1 MKLNLVRNFEKEED
15 FNLIK
20 NTLEWP
26 TVSYTKD
33 TDLVHWM
40 RASLYDFVD
49 LGLSVKWA
57 TCNVGAE
64 KPEDYGMYF
73 AWGEPDGYYVT
84 SGSSGLVIKD
94 KDGNDTNTKSSG
106 FYWPDYKLCNGSQTT
121 MTKYC
126 TNSEYGTVDN
136 KTVLEQSDDA
146 AYVSDKTCRMP
157 TIDELKEL
165 RTGTTSAWTTNY
177 NGSGVSGMIFTS
189 KADTSKSIFVPAAG
203 YVDDGSLDDV
213 GSYGYLWSSSL
224 HESYSYSAWFL
235 YFNSSG
241 VNSNNYGRFSGFS
254 VRAVQIK

>member
-1 MKLNLVRNFEKEED
+1 MAKNSMRRFELTSNFELQKEN
-15 FNLIK
+15 FIY
-20 NTLEWP
+20 P

-84 SGSSGLVIKD
+84 NGSSGLVIKD

-106 FYWPDYKLCNGSQTT
+106 FYWGDYKLCDGSDST

-126 TNSEYGTVDN
+126 TDSSYGTVDG
-136 KTVLEQSDDA
+136 KTVLEQVDDA
-146 AYVSDKTCRMP
+146 AYVSDNTCRMP
-157 TIDELKEL
+157 TYAEIEEL
-165 RTGTTSAWTTNY
+165 RTSTTSAWTTNY
-177 NGSGVSGMIFTS
+177 NGSGINGMIFTS
-189 KADTSKSIFVPAAG
+189 KVDTSKSIFVPAAG
-203 YVDDGSLDDV
+203 RVIEGSLDDV

-224 HESYSYSAWFL
+224 NESNSNNAWNL
-235 YFNSSG
+235 NFNSSG
-241 VNSNNYGRFSGFS
+241 VNSNNNNRYNGFS
-254 VRAVQIK
+254 VRPVC